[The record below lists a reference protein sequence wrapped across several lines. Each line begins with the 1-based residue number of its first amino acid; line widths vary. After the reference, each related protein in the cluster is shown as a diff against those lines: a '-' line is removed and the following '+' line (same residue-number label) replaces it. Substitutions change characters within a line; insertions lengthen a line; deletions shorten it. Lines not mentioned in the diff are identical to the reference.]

1 MLTNYTNINS
11 SDYQTTLSVVLILFI
26 NEETDTES

>member
-1 MLTNYTNINS
+1 MLTNYTNIDS
-11 SDYQTTLSVVLILFI
+11 SDNQTTLSVVLILSI